1 MRLSHDTMK
10 QRDVEGFGQRLAEI
24 RKSRGMTQ
32 GELGDAVGVSN
43 RVIAYYELE
52 STQPP
57 GAMLLDLSRALRV
70 TTDELLGA
78 SPPARERVRP
88 KTARLMKRLQRVA
101 DLPPTDQK
109 AVLKFIDALVQ
120 SRAIASADR
129 RRSAHNGSRSSR

>member
-1 MRLSHDTMK
+1 MRLSLDAMK
-10 QRDVEGFGQRLAEI
+10 QREVDGFGARLAEI

-32 GELGDAVGVSN
+32 AELGKQVGVSN

-57 GAMLLDLSRALRV
+57 GAMLVDLARALRV

-78 SPPARERVRP
+78 APVRERVKP
-88 KTARLMKRLQRVA
+88 KTARLMKRLQRVS

-120 SRAIASADR
+120 SRGLASSGR
-129 RRSAHNGSRSSR
+129 QRSRK

>member
-1 MRLSHDTMK
+1 MRISLATMK

-32 GELGDAVGVSN
+32 AELGDAVGVSN

-57 GAMLLDLSRALRV
+57 GAMLVDLARALRV

-78 SPPARERVRP
+78 SPVRERVRP

-120 SRAIASADR
+120 SRGITAADR
-129 RRSAHNGSRSSR
+129 RRNTRNRASR

>member
-1 MRLSHDTMK
+1 MRVSLATMK

-32 GELGDAVGVSN
+32 AELGDAVGVSN

-57 GAMLLDLSRALRV
+57 GAMLVDLARALHV

-78 SPPARERVRP
+78 SPVRERVRP

-120 SRAIASADR
+120 SRGIASADR
-129 RRSAHNGSRSSR
+129 RRTRGRASR

>member
-1 MRLSHDTMK
+1 MRSSLATMK

-32 GELGDAVGVSN
+32 AELGDAVGVSN

-57 GAMLLDLSRALRV
+57 GAMLVDLSRALHV

-78 SPPARERVRP
+78 SPVRERVRP

-120 SRAIASADR
+120 NRGIRSNEDS
-129 RRSAHNGSRSSR
+129 RRSRTAGRR

>member
-1 MRLSHDTMK
+1 MRVSLATMK

-32 GELGDAVGVSN
+32 AELGDAVGVSN

-57 GAMLLDLSRALRV
+57 GAMLVDLSRALHV

-78 SPPARERVRP
+78 SPVRERVRP

-120 SRAIASADR
+120 SRGITAADR
-129 RRSAHNGSRSSR
+129 RHNTRNRASR

>member
-1 MRLSHDTMK
+1 MRVSLATMK

-32 GELGDAVGVSN
+32 AELGDAVGVSN

-57 GAMLLDLSRALRV
+57 GAKLVDLARALHV

-78 SPPARERVRP
+78 SPARERLRP

-120 SRAIASADR
+120 SRGVRSGEDSR
-129 RRSAHNGSRSSR
+129 RRRAASRR